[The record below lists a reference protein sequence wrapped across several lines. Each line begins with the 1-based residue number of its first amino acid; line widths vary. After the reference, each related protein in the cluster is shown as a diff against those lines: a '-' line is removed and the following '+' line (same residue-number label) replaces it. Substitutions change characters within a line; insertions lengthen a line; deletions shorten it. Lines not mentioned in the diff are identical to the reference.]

1 VDRRTIGL
9 IWIGGAALMVAVY
22 VIGPQDFIQ
31 VCEAYLS
38 RLWWLLGDLVETLS
52 ARALD
57 ALRAVA
63 IALYAVFLVLGLL
76 AHWRGLRSG
85 GGLFVVSLVFLLVV
99 STHGYAPGVEW
110 FSAAVLAG
118 TGAAV
123 MTARL
128 LHPPP
133 MPRDP
138 RNPWG
143 PSRYRPMNQAG
154 APPPPP

>member
-1 VDRRTIGL
+1 
-9 IWIGGAALMVAVY
+9 MVAVY

-31 VCEAYLS
+31 TCEAYLS
-38 RLWWLLGDLVETLS
+38 RLWWFLGDLIESLS
-52 ARALD
+52 ARAFD
-57 ALRAVA
+57 AVRAAA

-85 GGLFVVSLVFLLVV
+85 GGLFIVSLVFLLVV
-99 STHGYAPGVEW
+99 SMRGYAPGVEW

-118 TGAAV
+118 TGAVV

-133 MPRDP
+133 ML
-138 RNPWG
+138 RNLRSPWG
-143 PSRYRPMNQAG
+143 PSGYRPMNQSG
-154 APPPPP
+154 TPPPPP